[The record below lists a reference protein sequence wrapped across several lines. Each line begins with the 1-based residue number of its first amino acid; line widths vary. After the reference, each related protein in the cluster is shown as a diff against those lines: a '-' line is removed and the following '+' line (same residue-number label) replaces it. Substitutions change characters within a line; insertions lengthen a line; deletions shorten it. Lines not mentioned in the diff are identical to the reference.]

1 MNLKAYAAHRKAQ
14 GLRGTSH
21 VAVLKAIESGRLTEP
36 AVRKVD
42 GRWHIDATLADQQ
55 WADNTDHRAGFA
67 SPPPPTPPGPI
78 DSRQPHPAGGGP
90 SLAEAKRARAVWQAE
105 RERIEL
111 QQLKGE
117 LISTAEV
124 KAEAFNIARI
134 VRDNMLAIP
143 DRVIPT
149 LASMKDMRAMHQYL
163 TEEIRTAMRSIS
175 DG

>member
-1 MNLKAYAAHRKAQ
+1 MNLQAYAKHRKEQ

-55 WADNTDHRAGFA
+55 WAGNTDPRGAL
-67 SPPPPTPPGPI
+67 PPPPSPI
-78 DSRQPHPAGGGP
+78 DTRQPHPAGGGP

-124 KAEAFNIARI
+124 KAEAFNVARV

-149 LASMKDMRAMHQYL
+149 LASMSDLRAMHQYL
-163 TEEIRTAMRSIS
+163 TEEIRTAIRSIS

>member
-1 MNLKAYAAHRKAQ
+1 MNLQAYAKHRKEQ

-55 WADNTDHRAGFA
+55 WAGNTDPRGAL
-67 SPPPPTPPGPI
+67 PPPPAPI
-78 DSRQPHPAGGGP
+78 DTRQPHPAGGGP

-124 KAEAFNIARI
+124 KAEAFNVARV

-149 LASMKDMRAMHQYL
+149 LASMSDLRAMHQYL
-163 TEEIRTAMRSIS
+163 TEEIRTAIRSIS

>member
-1 MNLKAYAAHRKAQ
+1 MNLQAYAKHRKEQ

-55 WADNTDHRAGFA
+55 WAGNTDPRGAL
-67 SPPPPTPPGPI
+67 PPPPSPI
-78 DSRQPHPAGGGP
+78 DTRQPHPAGGGP

-124 KAEAFNIARI
+124 KAEAFNVARV

-149 LASMKDMRAMHQYL
+149 LASMSDLRAMHQYL
-163 TEEIRTAMRSIS
+163 TEEIRTAIRSLS

>member
-1 MNLKAYAAHRKAQ
+1 MNLQAYAKHRKEQ

-55 WADNTDHRAGFA
+55 WAGNTDPRGAL
-67 SPPPPTPPGPI
+67 PPPPSSI
-78 DSRQPHPAGGGP
+78 DTRQPHPAGGGP

-117 LISTAEV
+117 LVSTAEV
-124 KAEAFNIARI
+124 KAEAFNVARV

-149 LASMKDMRAMHQYL
+149 LASMSDLRAMHQYL
-163 TEEIRTAMRSIS
+163 TEEIRTAIRSIS

>member
-1 MNLKAYAAHRKAQ
+1 MNLQAYAKHRKEQ

-55 WADNTDHRAGFA
+55 WAGNTDPRGAL
-67 SPPPPTPPGPI
+67 SPPPAPI
-78 DSRQPHPAGGGP
+78 DTRQPHPAGGGP

-117 LISTAEV
+117 LVSTAEV
-124 KAEAFNIARI
+124 KAEAFNVARV

-149 LASMKDMRAMHQYL
+149 LASMSDLRAMHQYL
-163 TEEIRTAMRSIS
+163 TEEIRTAIRSIS

>member
-1 MNLKAYAAHRKAQ
+1 MNLQAYAKHRKEQ

-55 WADNTDHRAGFA
+55 WAGNTDPRGAL
-67 SPPPPTPPGPI
+67 PPPPAPI
-78 DSRQPHPAGGGP
+78 DTRQPHPAGGGP

-124 KAEAFNIARI
+124 KAEAFNVARV

-149 LASMKDMRAMHQYL
+149 LASMSDLRAMHQYL
-163 TEEIRTAMRSIS
+163 TEEIRTAIRSIS
-175 DG
+175 DE

>member
-1 MNLKAYAAHRKAQ
+1 MNLQAYAKHRKEQ

-55 WADNTDHRAGFA
+55 WAGNTDPRGAL
-67 SPPPPTPPGPI
+67 PPPPSPI
-78 DSRQPHPAGGGP
+78 DTRQPHPAGGGP

-117 LISTAEV
+117 LVSTAEV
-124 KAEAFNIARI
+124 KAEAFNVARV

-149 LASMKDMRAMHQYL
+149 LASMSDLRAMHQYL
-163 TEEIRTAMRSIS
+163 TEEIRTAIRSIS

>member
-1 MNLKAYAAHRKAQ
+1 MNLQAYAAHRKAQ

-42 GRWHIDATLADQQ
+42 GRWHIDPTLADQQ
-55 WADNTDHRAGFA
+55 WAGNTDHRAGFT
-67 SPPPPTPPGPI
+67 PPPAPLPSGIET
-78 DSRQPHPAGGGP
+78 RQPHPAGSGP

-124 KAEAFNIARI
+124 KAEAFNVARV

-149 LASMKDMRAMHQYL
+149 LANMKDLRAMHQYL
-163 TEEIRTAMRSIS
+163 TEEIRTAIRSIS

>member
-1 MNLKAYAAHRKAQ
+1 MNLQAYAKHRKEQ

-55 WADNTDHRAGFA
+55 WAGNTDPRGAL
-67 SPPPPTPPGPI
+67 PPPPAPI
-78 DSRQPHPAGGGP
+78 DTRQPHPAGGGP

-117 LISTAEV
+117 LVSTAEV
-124 KAEAFNIARI
+124 KAEAFNVARV

-149 LASMKDMRAMHQYL
+149 LASMSDLRAMHQYL
-163 TEEIRTAMRSIS
+163 TEEIRTAIRSIS

>member
-1 MNLKAYAAHRKAQ
+1 MNLQAYAKHRKEQ

-55 WADNTDHRAGFA
+55 WAGNTDPRGAL
-67 SPPPPTPPGPI
+67 PPPPAPI
-78 DSRQPHPAGGGP
+78 DTRQPHPAGGGP

-117 LISTAEV
+117 LVSTAEV
-124 KAEAFNIARI
+124 KAEAFNVARV

-149 LASMKDMRAMHQYL
+149 LASMGDLRAMHQYL
-163 TEEIRTAMRSIS
+163 TEEIRTAIRSIS

>member
-1 MNLKAYAAHRKAQ
+1 MNLQAYAKHRKEQ

-55 WADNTDHRAGFA
+55 WAGNTDPRGAL
-67 SPPPPTPPGPI
+67 PPPPAPI
-78 DSRQPHPAGGGP
+78 DTRQPHPAGGGP

-117 LISTAEV
+117 LVSTAEV
-124 KAEAFNIARI
+124 KAEAFNIARV

-149 LASMKDMRAMHQYL
+149 LASMSDLRAMHQYL
-163 TEEIRTAMRSIS
+163 TEEIRTAIRSIS

>member
-1 MNLKAYAAHRKAQ
+1 MNLQAYAKHRKEQ

-55 WADNTDHRAGFA
+55 WAGNTDPRGAL
-67 SPPPPTPPGPI
+67 PPPPAPI
-78 DSRQPHPAGGGP
+78 DTRQPHPAGGGP

-117 LISTAEV
+117 LVSTAEV
-124 KAEAFNIARI
+124 KAEAFNVARV

-149 LASMKDMRAMHQYL
+149 LASMSDLRAMHQYL
-163 TEEIRTAMRSIS
+163 TEEIRTAIRSIS
-175 DG
+175 DE

>member
-1 MNLKAYAAHRKAQ
+1 MNLQAYAKHRKEQ

-21 VAVLKAIESGRLTEP
+21 VAVLKVIESGRLTEP

-55 WADNTDHRAGFA
+55 WAGNTDPRGAL
-67 SPPPPTPPGPI
+67 PPPPAPI
-78 DSRQPHPAGGGP
+78 DTRQPHPAGGGP

-117 LISTAEV
+117 LVSTAEV
-124 KAEAFNIARI
+124 KAEAFNVARV

-149 LASMKDMRAMHQYL
+149 LASMGDLRAMHQYL
-163 TEEIRTAMRSIS
+163 TEEIRTAIRSIS

>member
-1 MNLKAYAAHRKAQ
+1 MNLQAYAKHRKEQ

-42 GRWHIDATLADQQ
+42 GRWLIDATLADQQ
-55 WADNTDHRAGFA
+55 WAGNTDPRGAL
-67 SPPPPTPPGPI
+67 PPPPAPI
-78 DSRQPHPAGGGP
+78 DTRQPHPAGGGP

-117 LISTAEV
+117 LVSTAEV
-124 KAEAFNIARI
+124 KAEAFNVARV

-149 LASMKDMRAMHQYL
+149 LASMSDLRAMHQYL
-163 TEEIRTAMRSIS
+163 TEEIRTAIRSIS

>member
-1 MNLKAYAAHRKAQ
+1 MNLQAYAKHRKDQ

-55 WADNTDHRAGFA
+55 WAGNTDPRGAL
-67 SPPPPTPPGPI
+67 PPPPSPI
-78 DSRQPHPAGGGP
+78 DTRQPHPAGGGP

-117 LISTAEV
+117 LVSTAEV
-124 KAEAFNIARI
+124 KAEAFNVARV

-149 LASMKDMRAMHQYL
+149 LASMSDLRAMHQYL
-163 TEEIRTAMRSIS
+163 TEEIRTAIRSIS

>member
-1 MNLKAYAAHRKAQ
+1 MNLQAYAKHRKEQ

-55 WADNTDHRAGFA
+55 WAGNTDPRGAL
-67 SPPPPTPPGPI
+67 PPPPSPI
-78 DSRQPHPAGGGP
+78 DTRQPHPAGGGP

-111 QQLKGE
+111 RQLKGE
-117 LISTAEV
+117 LVSTAEV
-124 KAEAFNIARI
+124 KAEAFNVARV

-149 LASMKDMRAMHQYL
+149 LASMSDLRAMHQYL
-163 TEEIRTAMRSIS
+163 TEEIRTAIRSIS

>member
-1 MNLKAYAAHRKAQ
+1 MNLQAYAKHRKEQ

-55 WADNTDHRAGFA
+55 WAGNTDPRGAL
-67 SPPPPTPPGPI
+67 PPPPGPI
-78 DSRQPHPAGGGP
+78 DTRQPHPAGGGP

-117 LISTAEV
+117 LVSTAEV
-124 KAEAFNIARI
+124 KAEAFNVARV

-149 LASMKDMRAMHQYL
+149 LASMSDLRAMHQYL
-163 TEEIRTAMRSIS
+163 TEEIRTAIRSIS

>member
-1 MNLKAYAAHRKAQ
+1 MNLQAYAKHRKEQ

-55 WADNTDHRAGFA
+55 WAGNTDPRGAL
-67 SPPPPTPPGPI
+67 PPPPGPI
-78 DSRQPHPAGGGP
+78 DTRQPHPAGGGP

-124 KAEAFNIARI
+124 KAEAFNVARV

-149 LASMKDMRAMHQYL
+149 LASMSDLRAMHQYL
-163 TEEIRTAMRSIS
+163 TEEIRTAIRSIS

>member
-1 MNLKAYAAHRKAQ
+1 MNLQAYAKHRKEQ

-42 GRWHIDATLADQQ
+42 GRWLIDATLADQQ
-55 WADNTDHRAGFA
+55 WAGNTDPRGAL
-67 SPPPPTPPGPI
+67 PPPPAPI
-78 DSRQPHPAGGGP
+78 DTRQPHPAGGGP

-117 LISTAEV
+117 LVSTAEV
-124 KAEAFNIARI
+124 KAEAFNVARV

-149 LASMKDMRAMHQYL
+149 LANMSDLRAMHQYL
-163 TEEIRTAMRSIS
+163 TEEIRTAIRSIS

>member
-1 MNLKAYAAHRKAQ
+1 MNLQAYAAHRKAQ

-42 GRWHIDATLADQQ
+42 GRWHIDPTLADQQ
-55 WADNTDHRAGFA
+55 WAGNTDHRAGFT
-67 SPPPPTPPGPI
+67 PPPAPLPVGIETK
-78 DSRQPHPAGGGP
+78 QPHPVGSGP

-117 LISTAEV
+117 LVSTAEV
-124 KAEAFNIARI
+124 KAEAFNVARI
-134 VRDNMLAIP
+134 VRDNMLVIP

-149 LASMKDMRAMHQYL
+149 LASMNDMRAMHQYL
-163 TEEIRTAMRSIS
+163 TEEIRKAIRSIS